1 MANPSKAKG
10 DRAEL
15 EAVEYLCSMVPH
27 LVVTKPQRMLG
38 AGRMDDVGDLRVFP
52 DVAIQVRNY
61 KLSQIGQALRSAAV
75 DATQQAENGD
85 LPFSFGLVP
94 YPRARKDTVR
104 WLASWIHHPG
114 TPHAGVEP
122 LEFKTV
128 SKATEW
134 VRDDQGPYGYMVH
147 PREQRIAHLTGSGTP
162 VYVAPAEAWLAMYE
176 PSQGL
181 ESLAA

>member
-15 EAVEYLCSMVPH
+15 EAVEYLCEMAPH

-75 DATQQAENGD
+75 DAVAQAQNGD

-94 YPRARKDTVR
+94 YPRARKETVR
-104 WLASWIHHPG
+104 WLASWVDHPV
-114 TPHAGVEP
+114 PLPDGVEP

-134 VRDDQGPYGYMVH
+134 VRDDEGPYGYIVH
-147 PREQRIAHLTGSGTP
+147 PREGRIAHLTGSGTP
-162 VYVAPAEAWLAMYE
+162 VFVAPAEAWLAMYV
-176 PSQGL
+176 SCQRLGVV
-181 ESLAA
+181 AA